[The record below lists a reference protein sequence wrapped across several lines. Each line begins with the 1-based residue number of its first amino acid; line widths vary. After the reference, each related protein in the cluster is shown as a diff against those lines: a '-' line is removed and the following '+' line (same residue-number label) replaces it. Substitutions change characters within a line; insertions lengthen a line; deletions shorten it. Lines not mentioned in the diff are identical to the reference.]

1 MVFGVHNVFEWTSS
15 TAKMELKAAKEGEKI
30 SSKSLND
37 DKNKHIF
44 LIPSSI
50 QFYLSHTH
58 SLTRKHFTRLI
69 SFCGAFLLF
78 SSQQKNI
85 RVRTHAHRTPSE
97 NSQRPKE
104 TRIRRNSNRNKTKKK
119 KSENILCDIRPH
131 ATQWA
136 SSASGPVC
144 LCSTVFHV
152 QQKYTLLSREN
163 IILFIKDK

>member
-78 SSQQKNI
+78 SSNKRI
-85 RVRTHAHRTPSE
+85 YAFVRTHIAHQAKIHNDRKRQGFDATRT
-97 NSQRPKE
+97 E
-104 TRIRRNSNRNKTKKK
+104 TKRKRKNQKIFCVIFVRMRHNERAARLGPCACAQPYFMCSK
-119 KSENILCDIRPH
+119 NIH
-131 ATQWA
+131 
-136 SSASGPVC
+136 
-144 LCSTVFHV
+144 F
-152 QQKYTLLSREN
+152 
-163 IILFIKDK
+163 